1 MNTISIDEQILSY
14 LYETNA
20 VAAANRPLPKDQSLY
35 DLGILDSLGLL
46 ELVEFIEK
54 TWHITIE
61 DDEIN
66 RNNLGGINKM
76 GAFITKKL
84 ELNQQ

>member
-1 MNTISIDEQILSY
+1 MNIEEQILGY

-20 VAAANRPLPKDQSLY
+20 VAAANRPLPQDQSLY

-54 TWHITIE
+54 TWLIRVE

-66 RNNLGGINKM
+66 RSNLGGINKM
-76 GAFITKKL
+76 ANFIAKKL
-84 ELNQQ
+84 EASQP

>member
-1 MNTISIDEQILSY
+1 MKQINIEKQILNY

-20 VAAANRPLPKDQSLY
+20 IAAANRPLPLDQSLY

-46 ELVEFIEK
+46 ELVEYIENNWLIK
-54 TWHITIE
+54 FE

-66 RNNLGGINKM
+66 RDNLGGISKM
-76 GAFITKKL
+76 ANFIAKKK
-84 ELNQQ
+84 ENN